1 MCYWH
6 SWNFCRTD
14 RSSVSVSLPT
24 WNAYKKSLLF
34 YSVPNPFLP
43 LLGVPYAMKLLL
55 HLVDHGQRSFFVVFF
70 FLSSPIY
77 KAVFY
82 VNYFILIAW
91 KMMLILR
98 LARRSQQVNSKCSSV
113 FAEHSGWTTST
124 MISSELMF
132 VHWNSIKFF
141 IKNAREKWA
150 VLPVIF
156 ITRNISVQVKIRLN
170 PEFASFPEAIPDAS
184 ASLFQTFSYQFLCF
198 HLLN

>member
-113 FAEHSGWTTST
+113 FGWT
-124 MISSELMF
+124 L
-132 VHWNSIKFF
+132 
-141 IKNAREKWA
+141 
-150 VLPVIF
+150 
-156 ITRNISVQVKIRLN
+156 RLN
-170 PEFASFPEAIPDAS
+170 YIYYDISRTNVCPLEFAKI
-184 ASLFQTFSYQFLCF
+184 F
-198 HLLN
+198 HKKCA

>member
-14 RSSVSVSLPT
+14 RSFVSVSLPT

-43 LLGVPYAMKLLL
+43 LLGFRMQWSFCFTLLTMDSGPFL
-55 HLVDHGQRSFFVVFF
+55 WCSS

-113 FAEHSGWTTST
+113 FGWT
-124 MISSELMF
+124 L
-132 VHWNSIKFF
+132 
-141 IKNAREKWA
+141 
-150 VLPVIF
+150 
-156 ITRNISVQVKIRLN
+156 RLN
-170 PEFASFPEAIPDAS
+170 YIYYDIIRTYVCPLKFNKKFHKKCVWKMGCIASHIYHTQYFCSDENSLKPRIHFVS
-184 ASLFQTFSYQFLCF
+184 RSNTLLHQHLYFRHFLISLFAFIC
-198 HLLN
+198 